1 MAIDWDT
8 AQWRRSDSSPNM
20 VVAPYTITVDGLQRN
35 GERKICI
42 CHTDDVAEAIAGLP
56 ELVRAARRVAKAA
69 AAAVRIGVNVSPSKT
84 NRVLRAALA
93 PYER

>member
-1 MAIDWDT
+1 MKIDWET
-8 AQWRRSDSSPNM
+8 AKWRTGSPEDDEPTVSDE
-20 VVAPYTITVDGLQRN
+20 N
-35 GERKICI
+35 GHTICI
-42 CHTDDVAEAIAGLP
+42 CETDEQAQAIAGLP